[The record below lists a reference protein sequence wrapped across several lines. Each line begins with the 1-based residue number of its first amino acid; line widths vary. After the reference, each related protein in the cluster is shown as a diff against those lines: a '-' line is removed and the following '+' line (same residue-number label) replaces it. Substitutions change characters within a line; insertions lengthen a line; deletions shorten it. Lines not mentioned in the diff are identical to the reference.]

1 MEWFS
6 SEWFVALFS
15 IVIIDLV
22 LAGDNAIVIGM
33 AARNLDKSKQKLV
46 IWLGTAGAIVIRV
59 LATFVIVRLLKIPG
73 LMLAGGLMLVYI
85 AYKLLVDDDDG
96 KGHGVKPAAGV
107 WAAIRTIVIADAAM
121 GLDNVLAIA
130 GASHGDMALVLI
142 GLAISVPIIVWGS
155 MLIIRLINRFPV
167 LLYVGSGVLAYT
179 AGKMLVDDRLVHVF
193 FERHAALK
201 YVLIAA
207 VVAAVLAAGK
217 MTVDMRRRKAH
228 GTRSES
234 AGS

>member
-15 IVIIDLV
+15 IIIIDLV

-46 IWLGTAGAIVIRV
+46 IWLGTGGAVLVRV
-59 LATFVIVRLLKIPG
+59 LATFVVVWLLKIPG
-73 LMLAGGLMLVYI
+73 LMLIGGLFLLYI
-85 AYKLLVDDDDG
+85 AYKLLVEDDG
-96 KGHGVKPAAGV
+96 KDHGVKPAASL
-107 WAAIRTIVIADAAM
+107 WAAIRTIIIADAAM

-130 GASHGDMALVLI
+130 GASHGHMGLVII
-142 GLAISVPIIVWGS
+142 GLAVSVPIVVWGS
-155 MLIIRLINRFPV
+155 MLIIRLINRFPA

-179 AGKMLVDDRLVHVF
+179 AGKMLVDERLVHAF
-193 FERHAALK
+193 FERHAAFK
-201 YVLIAA
+201 YALIAA
-207 VVAAVLAAGK
+207 VVAAVLMAGK
-217 MTVDMRRRKAH
+217 LTVDMRRRKAQEAR
-228 GTRSES
+228 GES